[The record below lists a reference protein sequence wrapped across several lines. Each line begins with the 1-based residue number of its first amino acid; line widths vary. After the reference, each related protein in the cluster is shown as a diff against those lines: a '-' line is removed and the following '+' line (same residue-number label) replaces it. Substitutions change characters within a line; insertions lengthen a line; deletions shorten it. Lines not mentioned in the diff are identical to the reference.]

1 VSAPAFPV
9 TELDRWNA
17 TLVTREECDAAAGIT
32 DPATASARAAYEAAA
47 NGRQS

>member
-1 VSAPAFPV
+1 MSAPVIPV

-32 DPATASARAAYEAAA
+32 DPATVNARAACDAAA